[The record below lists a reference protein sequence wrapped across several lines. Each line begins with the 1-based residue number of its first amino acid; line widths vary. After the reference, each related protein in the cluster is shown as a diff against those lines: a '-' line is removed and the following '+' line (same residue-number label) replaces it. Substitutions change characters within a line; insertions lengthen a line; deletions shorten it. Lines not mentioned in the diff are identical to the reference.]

1 MNKIITLPNSRVF
14 DLEKD
19 RLTTEDYKYLTGEEV
34 RHIGELKRAILE
46 KIWEEDSKRIFEETG
61 MILHYN

>member
-19 RLTTEDYKYLTGEEV
+19 RLTTEDYKCLTGEEV
-34 RHIGELKRAILE
+34 RHIWELKRAILE

>member
-1 MNKIITLPNSRVF
+1 MNKIITLPNGRVF

-19 RLTTEDYKYLTGEEV
+19 RLTTKDYKCLTGEEV
-34 RHIGELKRAILE
+34 RHIGELKHAILE